1 MELYQDIYGTNS
13 IETAAVKGSNV
24 RIEYL
29 MHQYPWFTR
38 EQIAE
43 AVEKENH
50 HLGKILTTLDKR
62 SGSYPELFGF

>member
-1 MELYQDIYGTNS
+1 MENHITNS
-13 IETAAVKGSNV
+13 FEFNGNVSRPV

-43 AVEKENH
+43 VVEKENH
-50 HLGKILTTLDKR
+50 QIVDILAKLDSK
-62 SGSYPELFGF
+62 SGVWPELFGY

>member
-1 MELYQDIYGTNS
+1 MKMYNDIYPIENDSTKTTN
-13 IETAAVKGSNV
+13 IN
-24 RIEYL
+24 IDYL

-50 HLGKILTTLDKR
+50 QLGKILTTLDR
-62 SGSYPELFGF
+62 SSGSFPELYGF